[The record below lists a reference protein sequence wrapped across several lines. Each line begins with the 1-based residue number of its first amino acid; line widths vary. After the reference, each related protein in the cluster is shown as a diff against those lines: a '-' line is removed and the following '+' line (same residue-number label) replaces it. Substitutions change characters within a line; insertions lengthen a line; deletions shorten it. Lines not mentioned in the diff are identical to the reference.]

1 MSPSIYAIFKLYVFA
16 QGCPPQSSCGGGVES
31 VVNVTL
37 NECAMTCI
45 VSKPRGAQKT
55 SRQKRQS
62 RLKHKRQL
70 CKRLK
75 HQTVAQAASRSPTAQ
90 AASRALPHLP
100 FMCFLVF
107 LPCICFLTF
116 VCFSPFLAFRFLTL
130 AFLTFLTFLP
140 FMSQFFLSH
149 FLLFQSSR
157 VKSLYGGRETAS
169 S

>member
-1 MSPSIYAIFKLYVFA
+1 MILCKSFIL
-16 QGCPPQSSCGGGVES
+16 PPVCQEVLIPLWGGVIDYGS

-37 NECAMTCI
+37 NEYAMACI

-107 LPCICFLTF
+107 LPFICFLTF
-116 VCFSPFLAFRFLTL
+116 VCFSAFLAFLTL
-130 AFLTFLTFLP
+130 AFLTFLPFLP
-140 FMSQFFLSH
+140 FFFQFFLSH

-157 VKSLYGGRETAS
+157 RNLLYGGRETAS